1 MATRIARC
9 RCGQLSATCT
19 GDPVRVSVC
28 HCRGCRRL
36 TGGAFSAQARFPAE
50 AVTLAG
56 AFQTW
61 ERVGDSGRRAW
72 FRWCPNCGSTVMFV
86 NEGYEDM
93 PAIPLGAFADDDA
106 PTPTLSIFEE
116 SKLPWVAVAGE
127 GIDHFA

>member
-36 TGGAFSAQARFPAE
+36 TGGALSAQARFPAE

-61 ERVGDSGRRAW
+61 ECVGDSGEA
-72 FRWCPNCGSTVMFV
+72 FV
-86 NEGYEDM
+86 EFGFLHAVDHSNFAPLVIKVAELFLYFFKVGDGKKCFKLSDERFAFNEV
-93 PAIPLGAFADDDA
+93 F
-106 PTPTLSIFEE
+106 S
-116 SKLPWVAVAGE
+116 
-127 GIDHFA
+127 H